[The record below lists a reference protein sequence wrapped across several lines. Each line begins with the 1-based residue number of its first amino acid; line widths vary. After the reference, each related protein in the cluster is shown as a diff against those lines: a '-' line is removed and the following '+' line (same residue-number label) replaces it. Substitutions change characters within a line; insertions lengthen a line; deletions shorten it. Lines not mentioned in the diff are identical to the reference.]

1 MSTQYAEMGEFYH
14 GKEPTHPSQIDLLS
28 KAAPP
33 YSLLYELK
41 HVNSTNKNDD
51 ISTVSRFSLKEIL
64 TRDKSC
70 TYYSQEDIFYRDL
83 EKKNRTGGQLR
94 NGHQLHD
101 MAKRGMKAYKKALSY
116 CAQKYDIKTQ
126 TIKESGTFLEDV
138 IEYVRCRMYLHNK
151 KDNSIVVDDG
161 ESEGEELIE
170 ELIHDEE
177 NLCSG
182 EQDHIA
188 VATEASDK
196 ATHATSKLSMSGSDT
211 VEVDKTVND
220 DGNISEDEFEEVP
233 DSYMFPSF
241 FAFVAWGPFA
251 ELEDQLNI
259 MLTDDTNKKK
269 GDGIR
274 AKLRAKVKGDK
285 DSSRQ
290 NDSVSERGYSISQ
303 QIEMEHL
310 NVQKQTML
318 DRQNETAIVA
328 LSIEEGAIGRQ
339 LLAAETRADSRCP
352 VYDPNNS
359 YWKRVDVLIAKQENV
374 MQRISS
380 FTANKTV
387 QADSNVDIM
396 VPSSKGKGN
405 KKR

>member
-1 MSTQYAEMGEFYH
+1 
-14 GKEPTHPSQIDLLS
+14 
-28 KAAPP
+28 
-33 YSLLYELK
+33 
-41 HVNSTNKNDD
+41 
-51 ISTVSRFSLKEIL
+51 
-64 TRDKSC
+64 
-70 TYYSQEDIFYRDL
+70 
-83 EKKNRTGGQLR
+83 
-94 NGHQLHD
+94 
-101 MAKRGMKAYKKALSY
+101 
-116 CAQKYDIKTQ
+116 
-126 TIKESGTFLEDV
+126 
-138 IEYVRCRMYLHNK
+138 
-151 KDNSIVVDDG
+151 
-161 ESEGEELIE
+161 
-170 ELIHDEE
+170 
-177 NLCSG
+177 
-182 EQDHIA
+182 
-188 VATEASDK
+188 
-196 ATHATSKLSMSGSDT
+196 
-211 VEVDKTVND
+211 
-220 DGNISEDEFEEVP
+220 
-233 DSYMFPSF
+233 MFPSF

-310 NVQKQTML
+310 NVQKQIML
-318 DRQNETAIVA
+318 DRQNETSIVA

-352 VYDPNNS
+352 VYDPNKS

-387 QADSNVDIM
+387 KEDSNVDIM
-396 VPSSKGKGN
+396 VPSSKEKGN
-405 KKR
+405 KKRSAIEVIDFHSEDNSAYSDLDSSPSCKKVSNRE